1 MTNNN
6 EILVRDITNPQ
17 EQLIS
22 YGGKQQVGF
31 YDGEKAGE
39 PALYIYIKN
48 NGDRFTTVRR
58 RAGDRK
64 VKNGFGD
71 TTPVPETT
79 LYARAYERYLQIKGQ
94 GGQVDPEKAA
104 MAARIAELEAK
115 ASAEVK
121 KVEVKAV
128 ETVVEVKE
136 VAEVIE
142 ETAVE
147 VVEVKADKTARELKA
162 ELDALGVEYKGNASK
177 EALLELLA
185 K

>member
-115 ASAEVK
+115 AHAEVK
-121 KVEVKAV
+121 KVEVKA
-128 ETVVEVKE
+128 VEVKE

-142 ETAVE
+142 ETVVEAVE
-147 VVEVKADKTARELKA
+147 EKADKTARELKA